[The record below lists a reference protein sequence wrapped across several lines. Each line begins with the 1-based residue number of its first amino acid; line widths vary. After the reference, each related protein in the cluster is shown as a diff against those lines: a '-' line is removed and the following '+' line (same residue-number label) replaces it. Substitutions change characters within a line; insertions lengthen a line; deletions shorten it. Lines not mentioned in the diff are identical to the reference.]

1 MTFSP
6 NGRPLGGNS
15 GQMLLRFLGWDAFV
29 TSKDVVG
36 CLRDAGL
43 DIGEET
49 PTSKRNLIKVQE
61 QFNAWTKEIGLPYAH
76 LSRICAMS
84 IRENDEAAR
93 LAEIGGEG

>member
-1 MTFSP
+1 LTFSP